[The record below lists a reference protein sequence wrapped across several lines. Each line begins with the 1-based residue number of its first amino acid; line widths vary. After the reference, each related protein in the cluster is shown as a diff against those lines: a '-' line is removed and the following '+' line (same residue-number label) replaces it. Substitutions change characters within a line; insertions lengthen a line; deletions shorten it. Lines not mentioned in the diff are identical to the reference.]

1 MTPSSDFPDEGYSGT
16 VREKLGIILR
26 KIGAGAQYYM
36 DTRRKCP

>member
-1 MTPSSDFPDEGYSGT
+1 VTSSSDIPDEVSGT